1 MMKAYWPALLWLVI
15 ITILSVM
22 PNVQLPS
29 FNLFSMDKLAHAGVY
44 GIFTWLLLRGYEK
57 FKGTP
62 GNRIFII
69 ITCISIFYGVL
80 MEFVQFAFI
89 PGRFYE
95 IDDMLANAFGSIV
108 GLAFFRTLF
117 YKKYIHSNKHE

>member
-44 GIFTWLLLRGYEK
+44 GIFTWLLLHGYLK

-62 GNRIFII
+62 GNKTLVAIA
-69 ITCISIFYGVL
+69 CISIFYGVL

-95 IDDMLANAFGSIV
+95 IDDMLANSFGSIL
-108 GLAFFRTLF
+108 GLTLFRAFF
-117 YKKYIHSNKHE
+117 YKMYIHSNKHE

>member
-1 MMKAYWPALLWLVI
+1 MKAYWPALLWLVI

-44 GIFTWLLLRGYEK
+44 GIFTWLLLHGYLK

-62 GNRIFII
+62 GNKTLVAIA
-69 ITCISIFYGVL
+69 CISIFYGVL

-95 IDDMLANAFGSIV
+95 IDDMLANSFGSIL
-108 GLAFFRTLF
+108 GLTLFRAFF
-117 YKKYIHSNKHE
+117 YKMYIHSNKHE

>member
-1 MMKAYWPALLWLVI
+1 MKAYWPALLWLVI

-44 GIFTWLLLRGYEK
+44 GIFTWLMLRGYWK
-57 FKGTP
+57 MKGTP
-62 GNRIFII
+62 DNKNII
-69 ITCISIFYGVL
+69 VIACISIFYGVL

-108 GLAFFRTLF
+108 VLALFRAFF
-117 YKKYIHSNKHE
+117 YKKHIHSNKHE